1 MNKLDFLYSER
12 RDEVY
17 DYYKEVDHV
26 DEDIIEEVND
36 KLIDSHFKKENF
48 ENPLEE
54 FYIICSM
61 CAYMT
66 SIDVYDDYF
75 FSSFDELLAEYNDGL
90 YDDYFKDKEKDKEIL
105 SHDISNIT
113 EFILKDKDE
122 QDYYNSIVTMDDKDE

>member
-17 DYYKEVDHV
+17 DYYKELDHV
-26 DEDIIEEVND
+26 DEDTIEEVND
-36 KLIDSHFKKENF
+36 NLIDSHFKKENF

-66 SIDVYDDYF
+66 SIDV
-75 FSSFDELLAEYNDGL
+75 